1 MGGSS
6 KPQTTIQ
13 SSEPWKPAQDSLKG
27 ILTSAQSLYDQG
39 VGPTPFG
46 SRLADQSTATTDA
59 LNMQEADARNGSSP
73 LLQGGLD
80 WVKSQFS
87 TAVNP
92 YVEDAIK
99 AAGSDASNAIANKMS
114 GMGRYGSD
122 AMATAMADRIGKIGA
137 DTRMS
142 AFENQQNRNAALAG
156 QLGNFEALRKS
167 PMDALANVGVMRDA
181 RGQDVLNDKANQAE
195 EKWSAPWQRLGLL
208 QGTVQPIGGM
218 GGTQTSQTWGAKPP
232 GWQQALGGGMALLG
246 GLGKMGGAG
255 GIGGALSSFGG
266 GIRSML
272 APLFALASDERLKTD
287 ISEPIAHTKDGI
299 PIRSYRYKD
308 GGPIHIGLLAQEVAD
323 KRPHAVVKGRDGLL
337 AVNYT
342 AATE

>member
-195 EKWSAPWQRLGLL
+195 EQWSAPWQRLGLL

-218 GGTQTSQTWGAKPP
+218 GGTQTSQTWGAKPS

-246 GLGKMGGAG
+246 GLGKLGGSMGG
-255 GIGGALSSFGG
+255 LTS
-266 GIRSML
+266 
-272 APLFALASDERLKTD
+272 LFALSDERAKTD
-287 ISEPIAHTKDGI
+287 ISDPIAHTKDGI